1 MNNKYFPYILA
12 FAAFFIATNAAF
24 FSITG
29 LSHLYS
35 GAFWSVVIMAS
46 SLELGK
52 LVSASFLYRYWYKIS
67 KFWKS
72 YLVSGTIL
80 LMIITSIGIYGYLSK
95 AYQGATL
102 DLNKLNN
109 QIVFQEEEVDRLV
122 EEKQF
127 LTDQMT
133 GQIESLPENYP
144 TAKRKIRE
152 EYVPIIRELSLQ
164 ISETKSKLSELTYT
178 LFDVGA
184 DVGPILYVAKSLGT
198 DIDTVVKWL
207 TLLLIV
213 VFDPLAIA
221 LIVATNISLYGREEE
236 RPKVKKQSKPE
247 PEPEPEPKKEVMY
260 ETITE
265 KDPVVIR
272 RSIKT
277 KPDGTTYTHVDSVK
291 EIVIEKTKVKES
303 TKESNNDTT
312 LSVKKRS
319 GQILRNIRK
328 FLRY

>member
-12 FAAFFIATNAAF
+12 FAAFFIAANAAF

-127 LTDQMT
+127 LTEQMT
-133 GQIESLPENYP
+133 SQIESLPDNYP
-144 TAKRKIRE
+144 TAKRKIRDD
-152 EYVPIIRELSLQ
+152 YVPIIRELSLQ

-213 VFDPLAIA
+213 VFDPLAVA

-236 RPKVKKQSKPE
+236 RSVKVKKQKKPE
-247 PEPEPEPKKEVMY
+247 PEPEKKVIKKIEIIEAKPKMVQKLDKTRLMEA
-260 ETITE
+260 T
-265 KDPVVIR
+265 
-272 RSIKT
+272 SINKT
-277 KPDGTTYTHVDSVK
+277 KYQGTGFDNKKKVNKKSK
-291 EIVIEKTKVKES
+291 E
-303 TKESNNDTT
+303 NTT
-312 LSVKKRS
+312 NSLNKRF
-319 GQILRNIRK
+319 RK
-328 FLRY
+328 YLKY